1 MVGTQGLQPVLGDLG
16 LLLNSQ
22 DTGSHS
28 SLGPK
33 GTVSSACG
41 DKGSHLPGALE
52 VPGAMHALSSFLHSQ
67 QTYDGCDSDISPSIA
82 AFLLHMNA
90 LPTPLSI

>member
-1 MVGTQGLQPVLGDLG
+1 MNIRRVVGTQGLQPVLGDLG

-67 QTYDGCDSDISPSIA
+67 QTYDGSCIIV
-82 AFLLHMNA
+82 
-90 LPTPLSI
+90 PTLQVRN